1 MIEQLNFKA
10 ARRSITPADIL
21 PLETYSLVRDEKR
34 RAVAA
39 MKKNRR
45 MPVGPYATF
54 IFENYD
60 TMWLQIQEM
69 LRIEKGGDAQLADE
83 LRAYNPLV
91 PKGDELVATVMF
103 EIDNP
108 ALRQTVLSSLGG
120 VENTMQIRLGSE
132 TITGEPERDL
142 EYTSPEGK
150 ASSVL
155 FVHFRFTPAQ
165 ASRFRAPEAEVTV
178 AVTHPNYAH
187 MAVMPVNVR
196 GELARDL
203 A

>member
-1 MIEQLNFKA
+1 MIVEKNFRA
-10 ARRSITPADIL
+10 PRRLTPADIL
-21 PLETYSLVRDEKR
+21 PLDAYNRVREEKR
-34 RAVAA
+34 RTITA

-60 TMWLQIQEM
+60 TMWLQVQEM
-69 LRIEKGGDAQLADE
+69 LRIEKGGEAQLADE
-83 LRAYNPLV
+83 LHAYNPLI
-91 PKGDELVATVMF
+91 PNGEELVATVMF

-108 ALRQTVLSSLGG
+108 TLRQQVLGSIGG
-120 VENTMQIRLGSE
+120 VENMMQIRLG
-132 TITGEPERDL
+132 GEKIVGTPERDL

-165 ASRFRAPEAEVTV
+165 ISLFRAPGAEVTV
-178 AVTHPNYAH
+178 AVTHANYAH
-187 MAVMPVNVR
+187 MAIMPENVKS
-196 GELARDL
+196 ELTTDFA
-203 A
+203 